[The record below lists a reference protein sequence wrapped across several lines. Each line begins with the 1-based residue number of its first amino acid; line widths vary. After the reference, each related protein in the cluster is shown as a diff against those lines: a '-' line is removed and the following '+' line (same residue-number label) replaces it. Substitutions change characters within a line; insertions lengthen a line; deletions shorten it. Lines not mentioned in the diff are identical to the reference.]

1 MNPAEAYRIK
11 AAQLDAEAR
20 REKNPTTR
28 LELFHLATAYLRLA
42 EQAERNSHLDIVYET
57 PPHQSQAD

>member
-1 MNPAEAYRIK
+1 VNPADAYRIK

-20 REKNPTTR
+20 HEKNPTTR
-28 LELFHLATAYLRLA
+28 IELFHLATAYLRLA